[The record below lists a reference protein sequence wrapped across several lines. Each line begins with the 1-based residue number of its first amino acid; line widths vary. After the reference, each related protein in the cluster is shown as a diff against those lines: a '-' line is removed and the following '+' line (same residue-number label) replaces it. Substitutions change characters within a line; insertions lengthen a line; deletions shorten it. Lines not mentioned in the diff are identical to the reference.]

1 MRKQAKPNCTNSTK
15 LSGNGIC
22 RIVMLLALFIVHC
35 TLFISPARAQDAFY
49 IYQNDGHFDGFF
61 YDEVQKISYSFLDT
75 LGIEHDEVVSQEIAT
90 ADSIYRIM
98 LTAIDS
104 VSFVQ
109 PENKLQPNVRNIRE
123 GRMMIYLGG
132 KNLTD
137 MVLYFV
143 DGTPADI
150 LPRVG
155 DVLVDFDTQEGFGGK
170 VTEVSIT
177 NEFAAP
183 MYVVRMAPL
192 ESLGDVFQTFV
203 AVEEYDHDPSGK
215 MIRRRVSG
223 SPSLT
228 KGDWSNPSM
237 SPRRASDEFA
247 FDLFNI
253 SVNGHWPI
261 YVSPAGDFNFTVDA
275 GINVA
280 MRLKG
285 CYRIPVIGAYYI
297 GLTFNS
303 DMSFSLG
310 FTADGKLST
319 IIEKTADYIP
329 RLPIPASAPIFE
341 LRNIPGLFARGDC
354 HLKFTLGVASK
365 PAKVWHKL
373 EFNNSWFPLFTFGD
387 IPQDKD
393 SQKDNGKANGVAS
406 LELNGYV
413 QAGLHAPLALGTNR
427 WLSKIVDAEFGTHLY
442 VGPKLSGS
450 VNINFVDLVN
460 NGPSAYNALKGSALK
475 FQPLAID
482 FETKAKMQLWHDVQE
497 FTFGDGGFTVGP
509 DITAYLLPQFGDW
522 ALNDT
527 VKSGDGHPYYGTY
540 AGIHCNDE
548 YTLLPYDVGVVL
560 YMHDPEDW
568 PDGKPKRI
576 AENWHTRI
584 YQPGEKWMKSEL
596 FYDHPKLRLDT
607 ISKTGIC
614 TLRPIFKLGEMT
626 VEASPEYVIAAP
638 PLFLKWEN
646 KEVQMDNYLDMTFDV
661 PVFTNATAF
670 SSEKVGGVIYLD
682 PQVDFLPTD
691 PFHGRVRLTNKYV
704 NPDIFHE
711 KRIVP
716 NLSITCP
723 MGSHQ
728 YSLGDGL
735 TENDLPT
742 LVYPPNAT
750 RDVQSFSVELY
761 SSDGAFGTSF
771 SYPTVSGSAS
781 TFTGTHS
788 SSEDGITS
796 SSNCTISLG
805 PGQSWGEYIVSGT
818 YTESREQ
825 RSPGGDLRYSR
836 HVSASLSG
844 TISIYGLDPQG
855 KVNAS
860 GTATVVDNREGGRSG
875 TYSINS
881 GRVYINYDP
890 LY

>member
-1 MRKQAKPNCTNSTK
+1 MRKQAKPNCTNSTN

-22 RIVMLLALFIVHC
+22 RIVTLLALFIANC

-75 LGIEHDEVVSQEIAT
+75 LGIEHDEVVSQEIVT
-90 ADSIYRIM
+90 ADSTYRIM

-170 VTEVSIT
+170 VTDVSIT

-522 ALNDT
+522 VLNDT
-527 VKSGDGHPYYGTY
+527 VKTRDGHPYYGTY

-576 AENWHTRI
+576 GEHWHGGI
-584 YQPGEKWMKSEL
+584 YQPGEFWMKSDL
-596 FYDHPKLRLDT
+596 FYDHPKYRLDT
-607 ISKTGIC
+607 IPEPGIC
-614 TLRPIFKLGEMT
+614 TLRPIFKLGELT
-626 VEASPEYVIAAP
+626 VEASPEYVTAAP

-646 KEVQMDNYLDMTFDV
+646 NEVQMDNYVGMTFDV

-670 SSEKVGGVIYLD
+670 SSEKVGGVIYID
-682 PQVDFLPTD
+682 HQVDFLPTD

-723 MGSHQ
+723 MAHYPYG
-728 YSLGDGL
+728 LGNGL

-742 LVYPPNAT
+742 LVYPPNHN
-750 RDVQSFSVELY
+750 RVVENFSIEL
-761 SSDGAFGTSF
+761 SSTEENWEWWNTFRIIT
-771 SYPTVSGSAS
+771 GSDS
-781 TFTGTHS
+781 NINGFYEKN
-788 SSEDGITS
+788 EDGHHTI
-796 SSNCTISLG
+796 SNCTLTLD
-805 PGQSWGEYIVSGT
+805 PGQAWGEYVVTGT
-818 YTESREQ
+818 VLETLEWKSTDGILLYTEQ
-825 RSPGGDLRYSR
+825 I
-836 HVSASLSG
+836 SAYISG
-844 TISIYGLDPQG
+844 TISIYGISPQG
-855 KVNAS
+855 NVSAS
-860 GTATVVDNREGGRSG
+860 GSATIRDYRG
-875 TYSINS
+875 TGEPKTYNFTK
-881 GRVYINYDP
+881 GRVSIEYDNP
-890 LY
+890 Y